1 VRFEDPNT
9 FSYTR
14 SGLAEGTWY
23 IRVMAAAEGG
33 YTDPSKVVMVHMGS
47 TVDVDNVHMHN
58 APSKVIENGQ
68 LYILRNGKTY
78 NVLGNAVD

>member
-1 VRFEDPNT
+1 
-9 FSYTR
+9 
-14 SGLAEGTWY
+14 
-23 IRVMAAAEGG
+23 
-33 YTDPSKVVMVHMGS
+33 
-47 TVDVDNVHMHN
+47 MHN

>member
-1 VRFEDPNT
+1 
-9 FSYTR
+9 
-14 SGLAEGTWY
+14 
-23 IRVMAAAEGG
+23 MAAAEGG
-33 YTDPSKVVMVHMGS
+33 YTEPSKVVMVHMGS

-78 NVLGNAVD
+78 NVLGNTVD